1 MSNDY
6 LRLGDPKYSGPEPFV
21 YRWHALSYLNC
32 ARHAIEGHRLEH
44 GSDPT
49 MQQNVPIIH
58 LICHAIEMFLKLAL
72 YKTGSDDKA
81 LKAFNLRHSLRGLAD
96 ECKCRGFTFSSDVV
110 QLIDALSPLHE
121 KHALRYTAFTDEPV
135 WLPFNPSEMI
145 EISMKLITASHPSK
159 SA

>member
-1 MSNDY
+1 MTSDY
-6 LRLGDPKYSGPEPFV
+6 LRLGDARYTGPEPFV
-21 YRWHALSYLNC
+21 YRLHALSYLKC

-49 MQQNVPIIH
+49 MWQNVPIIH
-58 LICHAIEMFLKLAL
+58 LICHAIELFLKLAL
-72 YKTGSDDKA
+72 YKTGSDDKE
-81 LKAFNLRHSLRGLAD
+81 LKAFNLRHSLRGLAN
-96 ECKCRGFTFSSDVV
+96 ECEKRGVNFSDDVE
-110 QLIDALSPLHE
+110 QLIAALSPLHE

-145 EISMKLITASHPSK
+145 EISMKLIMASHPSK